1 LKVLIHLLFHSNL
14 VNVAQVVCL
23 WLMCLTIP
31 LLYYGDIHI
40 YIYIYT
46 MALTYIKPDK
56 LTYLVLKDL
65 AKMNGIDAHCIV
77 QYTSIPFIFTHY
89 HPNTAQ

>member
-1 LKVLIHLLFHSNL
+1 
-14 VNVAQVVCL
+14 
-23 WLMCLTIP
+23 
-31 LLYYGDIHI
+31 
-40 YIYIYT
+40 

-77 QYTSIPFIFTHY
+77 QYTSIPFIFVLHTHY